1 MLLLLRNYFYPH
13 FTYEKMRRLS
23 NNITGHM
30 YTHTHTHTHT
40 HRNPD
45 SPPTKVATKPD
56 SNPESLGSLGNLKDS
71 RATAEQ
77 VPHFQMFYK
86 FRLS

>member
-1 MLLLLRNYFYPH
+1 
-13 FTYEKMRRLS
+13 
-23 NNITGHM
+23 M
-30 YTHTHTHTHT
+30 YTHTRACTCTQS
-40 HRNPD
+40 D

-56 SNPESLGSLGNLKDS
+56 SNPGREGSLGNLKDS

-77 VPHFQMFYK
+77 VPHFQIFCK

>member
-1 MLLLLRNYFYPH
+1 MLLLLINYFYPH
-13 FTYEKMRRLS
+13 FTYEKMGRFS

-30 YTHTHTHTHT
+30 YTHTHTCTRSHTQ
-40 HRNPD
+40 PD

-56 SNPESLGSLGNLKDS
+56 SNPGSLGSLGNLKDS
-71 RATAEQ
+71 RATAER